1 MRESYNSV
9 DQTRTAIT
17 VANTWKEIK
26 IPIGARNPLLACE
39 KTNVSFRV
47 SLDNTINASSQGAEI
62 PAQGAYNFEG
72 INTDALIIYVSV
84 ASASV
89 GDPSVMILIY
99 TVD

>member
-9 DQTRTAIT
+9 AQTRTSVT
-17 VANTWKEIK
+17 SANSWIEIS

-39 KTNVSFRV
+39 KNTVSFRV
-47 SLDNTINASSQGAEI
+47 SLDNSINAATQGAEI

-72 INTDALIIYVSV
+72 INTDELKIYVSL
-84 ASASV
+84 ATATAE
-89 GDPSVMILIY
+89 DPSVMILIY